1 MTTEGLL
8 YRGFQHANRTLQTSD
23 CTCTP
28 LSRTKLSNLFIYLF
42 IYPVKIPPLLYSL
55 LYYLDNFFF
64 HLAALIHD
72 FNFSCTVSW
81 LDDWKS
87 DSSKPSNPA
96 IWPEYRYDTN
106 DHSFICSLR
115 SLCPLFLMVIILW
128 DYTLKNFRLKSYQP
142 RLKSISLVS

>member
-42 IYPVKIPPLLYSL
+42 IQWKFLLFCIVLSTIWIYI
-55 LYYLDNFFF
+55 FF